1 MKKLLTKEDILEEI
15 QKYSPHTERLVL
27 STLMA
32 INQKIHILNISPSGH
47 GKTRATAE
55 LLKLLKIPHTLVAGH
70 VSPMAFF
77 EILEKDGIIIVDE
90 GADLLSNNTVIN
102 LLLNALWNGNVEWTN
117 NNKSLQHNFQGL
129 IIFNTN
135 ASSNTPLMKALKDRV
150 FTNEINL
157 TSEQLKQ
164 KIMSGK
170 FYRPNLKIWA
180 EIKER
185 LDTKTEVSEVK
196 KEKNKLY
203 TLIENKEPKS
213 MRDFW
218 RLTKIASFSLSLMG
232 NLDLIEYFEEVDD
245 IWKVLNSEI
254 KRSEKVKKIAEIKC
268 ITERGAREI
277 VIKFEQGRV

>member
-117 NNKSLQHNFQGL
+117 NKKSLQHNFQGL

-150 FTNEINL
+150 FTNEISL

-203 TLIENKEPKS
+203 MLIENKEPKS

-232 NLDLIEYFEEVDD
+232 NLDLIEYFEEVDE

>member
-1 MKKLLTKEDILEEI
+1 MKNEEILEEI
-15 QKYSPHTERLVL
+15 RKYSPHTEKLTL

-32 INQKIHILNISPSGH
+32 INQNIHILNISPSGH

-55 LLKLLKIPHTLVAGH
+55 LLKLLKIPHILVAGH
-70 VSPMAFF
+70 VSPTAFF

-102 LLLNALWNGNVEWTN
+102 LLLNALWNRNVEWIN
-117 NNKSLQHNFQGL
+117 NNKSLKHNFQGL

-135 ASSNTPLMKALKDRV
+135 VSPNTPLMKALKDRV
-150 FTNEINL
+150 FTNEISL

-164 KIMSGK
+164 KIISGK

-203 TLIENKEPKS
+203 NIIENKEPKS

-218 RLTKIASFSLSLMG
+218 RLTKIASFSLSLIG
-232 NLDLIEYFEEVDD
+232 NLDLIEYFEEVDE
-245 IWKVLNSEI
+245 IWKIFNSKI
-254 KRSEKVKKIAEIKC
+254 KRSEKVKKIAELKC
-268 ITERGAREI
+268 ITERQAREI
-277 VIKFEQGRV
+277 VAKFEQGRV

>member
-117 NNKSLQHNFQGL
+117 NKKSLQHNFQGL

-150 FTNEINL
+150 FTNEISL